1 MFTVCFKVFDI
12 DRDGILNQNE
22 IKDMIDI
29 LIFVARESSNSNQFK
44 QITNLQ
50 AMADLYVR
58 INKTSQLSAV
68 NSGDIIELFSVTQ
81 EEFMMWTVQS
91 TLNLVQP
98 FLDLLFE
105 VCHIVLGLRPQCRH
119 LEHDIGR
126 PNMRGKCVNDLCLI
140 SFVFC
145 SKRMVGP

>member
-1 MFTVCFKVFDI
+1 
-12 DRDGILNQNE
+12 
-22 IKDMIDI
+22 MIDI

-44 QITNLQ
+44 QITDRQ

-58 INKTSQLSAV
+58 INKTSQLPAV
-68 NSGDIIELFSVTQ
+68 NSSDIIELFSVTQ

-126 PNMRGKCVNDLCLI
+126 QNIYG
-140 SFVFC
+140 
-145 SKRMVGP
+145 